1 MEKNGEKDL
10 NSNMKIE
17 IALPKTTSADL
28 RGHQSVRATF
38 KLSEQAIN
46 ALSIVSVHLGIKQK
60 SLFDHLVEDVE
71 SLAYIARELAS
82 QKFERENPVQKTFV
96 LSRHT
101 LTCLEQAASEHNTPR
116 DALVEYSIKRLL
128 PVIAREREKHRKRKQ
143 LLGDISAFTQQGET
157 VLEKSAAFLGDDD
170 PVTERLHAVVN
181 ALKQVNKFIED
192 YVRKGD
198 IIEDF

>member
-1 MEKNGEKDL
+1 MKKTEKQDPDTT
-10 NSNMKIE
+10 MKIE
-17 IALPKTTSADL
+17 ISLPKTTSADL

-38 KLSEQAIN
+38 KLSEQAIH

-60 SLFDHLVEDVE
+60 SLFDHLVEDME
-71 SLAYIARELAS
+71 SLEFIARELAT

-96 LSRHT
+96 LSRQT
-101 LTCLEQAASEHNTPR
+101 LTCLERAANQHNTPR

-128 PVIAREREKHRKRKQ
+128 PVIVREREKHRKRKAFMADIAAFSSQ
-143 LLGDISAFTQQGET
+143 GEAILKKAADLLGE
-157 VLEKSAAFLGDDD
+157 ED
-170 PVTERLHAVVN
+170 PVTERLGAVVN
-181 ALKQVNKFIED
+181 ALTQVTAFIEA

>member
-1 MEKNGEKDL
+1 MKKKEEKGPLEH
-10 NSNMKIE
+10 MKIE
-17 IALPKTTSADL
+17 ISLPKTTSADL

-60 SLFDHLVEDVE
+60 SLFDHLVEDME
-71 SLAYIARELAS
+71 SLEFIARELAT

-101 LTCLEQAASEHNTPR
+101 LTCLERAATEHNTPR

-128 PVIAREREKHRKRKQ
+128 PVIAREREKHRKRKE
-143 LLGDISAFTQQGET
+143 LIGEISEFTRQGEQI
-157 VLEKSAAFLGDDD
+157 LEKAIAFLGRED
-170 PVTERLHAVVN
+170 PVTERLGQVVN
-181 ALKQVNKFIED
+181 ALTHVNRFVES
-192 YVRKGD
+192 YVRKGE